1 MSAFFAS
8 LGSFILDNILR
19 NTAVL
24 LGLIAMLGLLLQ
36 RKSFADVVKGS
47 LMAAFG
53 MVILSQG
60 VSILVGTIAPINAA
74 VQSSMGLD
82 TGSAPTLSA
91 LPDLS
96 FIAASGNF
104 VGNGILAA
112 LQTAATAL
120 TSQDATP
127 SDAVFTVEYGG
138 MVGLSMFFGLL
149 LHLLIARFTPIKTV
163 FLTGHMLWWFPFVIV
178 AGGVEAG
185 LNGTRL
191 IVLGA
196 VLSALY
202 WSLMPWLMRRF
213 VWAAT
218 GDESFLIGHPTG
230 ILSLFS
236 AYVAKMVGN
245 KARSTEELQLPPH
258 LSFFREISI
267 CGALVMLLI
276 YLVAGLFLP
285 SLVPEGKTLFF
296 VAIDAGLRF
305 AAGLLVMLYGVR
317 MLISQIIPAFQ
328 GVAEKVVPGAKPAFD
343 VPILFGYRPNAV
355 IIGFVVAMIT
365 STILVLI
372 VNYFN
377 VFGVLLLPLVI
388 TSFFECGGAAVI
400 GEGQGGLRGAVAGS
414 VAAAMLMIV
423 LVGIS
428 AALYSHTIQN
438 WILIF
443 GGNDLSLTGIIAY
456 YLGLILGG

>member
-1 MSAFFAS
+1 MSAFWDTV
-8 LGSFILDNILR
+8 GSFVLNNILR
-19 NTAVL
+19 NAAVL

-36 RKSFADVVKGS
+36 RKSLADVVKGS

-53 MVILSQG
+53 MVILTQG
-60 VSILVGTIAPINAA
+60 VGILVGIILPINAA
-74 VQSSMGLD
+74 VQSGMGLAAD
-82 TGSAPTLSA
+82 AAAAP
-91 LPDLS
+91 PD
-96 FIAASGNF
+96 AAF
-104 VGNGILAA
+104 
-112 LQTAATAL
+112 TA
-120 TSQDATP
+120 
-127 SDAVFTVEYGG
+127 EYGG
-138 MVGLSMFFGLL
+138 IVGISMFFGLL

-178 AGGVEAG
+178 AGGVEG
-185 LNGTRL
+185 KMSGTAL
-191 IVLGA
+191 VALTA

-213 VWAAT
+213 VWEAT

-230 ILSLFS
+230 ILSLLS
-236 AYVAKMVGN
+236 GYVAKAVGN
-245 KARSTEELQLPPH
+245 KARSTEELQLPQQ
-258 LSFFREISI
+258 LSFFKEISI
-267 CGALVMLLI
+267 SGALMMLLI
-276 YLVAGLFLP
+276 YLIAGLFLP
-285 SLVPEGKTLFF
+285 GLVPEGQTLFF
-296 VAIDAGLRF
+296 VAIDAGLKF

-328 GVAEKVVPGAKPAFD
+328 GVATKIVPGAKPAFD
-343 VPILFGYRPNAV
+343 VPLLFGYRPNAV
-355 IIGFVVAMIT
+355 IIGFVVAMLT
-365 STILVLI
+365 STVLVLI

-414 VAAAMLMIV
+414 VAAAALMIV

-428 AALYSHTIQN
+428 AAIYSHTIQN

-443 GGNDLSLTGIIAY
+443 GGNDLSLLGVISY
-456 YLGLILGG
+456 YLGLVFGG